1 MDLCFSLALQ
11 VPADELV
18 PGDLVL
24 LEEGD
29 QAPADARI
37 LETIS
42 LASEEAILTGESV
55 AISKVRSH
63 LKFFLFFS
71 NKKYTQGAV

>member
-1 MDLCFSLALQ
+1 M
-11 VPADELV
+11 PADELV
-18 PGDLVL
+18 PGDLVQ

-55 AISKVRSH
+55 AISKVRTQP
-63 LKFFLFFS
+63 LVFLWTS
-71 NKKYTQGAV
+71 WCNRHG